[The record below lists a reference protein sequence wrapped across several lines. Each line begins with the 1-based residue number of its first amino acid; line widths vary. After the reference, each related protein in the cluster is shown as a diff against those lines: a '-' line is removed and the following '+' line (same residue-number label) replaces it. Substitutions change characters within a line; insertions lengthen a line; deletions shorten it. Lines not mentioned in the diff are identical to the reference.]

1 MRHPEWLLSVV
12 LLLLAAPAWAAF
24 DAKALMAL
32 IATHPG
38 GSVPFEETRTLAV
51 LDAPLV
57 STGVLVYTPPDRL
70 EKRTL
75 QPTAE
80 TLVIA
85 GDRIALVRDDKKREL
100 RLGQYPEM
108 EALIA
113 GLRGT
118 LLGQLPL
125 LQQYYSLAVSGDS
138 EAWTLDLTPE
148 DAQAR
153 RWLRHIRVRGHGNQ
167 VQSMDTEQADGD
179 RSRIVIQP
187 AP

>member
-1 MRHPEWLLSVV
+1 MRRLEWLLAV
-12 LLLLAAPAWAAF
+12 LLLCLAAPAWAAF
-24 DAKALMAL
+24 DAPALMQL

-38 GSVPFEETRTLAV
+38 GTVPFEETRTLAL
-51 LDAPLV
+51 LDEPLT
-57 STGVLVYTPPDRL
+57 SSGELVYQPPERL

-75 QPTAE
+75 QPQPE
-80 TLVIA
+80 TLIID
-85 GDRIALVRDDKKREL
+85 GDRIAIVRNGKKREL

-113 GLRGT
+113 GLRGV
-118 LLGQLPL
+118 LLGNLPL
-125 LQQYYSLAVSGDS
+125 LQQYYALRVSGDAD
-138 EAWTLDLTPE
+138 AWTLELTPE
-148 DAQAR
+148 DREAR